1 MNYYKNLKTKN
12 LKDIYLILV
21 ISAMLAIFNYLVSVL
36 VFFDFLRFQES
47 MRLEYASPH
56 IRAFFE
62 ELNRYIILTLLFQ
75 LLVTLI
81 HISLPILTHLKLK
94 KLCERDEWDSIRSWI
109 KFMGGLLLVGALS
122 LLFLIPLSMGG
133 FGAISQMALAMII
146 GITLLLSLKHLK

>member
-1 MNYYKNLKTKN
+1 MNYHKN
-12 LKDIYLILV
+12 LKDIYVILV
-21 ISAMLAIFNYLVSVL
+21 IGAILAIFNFLVSVS
-36 VFFDFLRFQES
+36 VFFDFLRFQER
-47 MRLEYASPH
+47 MLEYSSPH
-56 IRAFFE
+56 ARAFFQ
-62 ELNRYIILTLLFQ
+62 ELNRYAILTLLFQ

-81 HISLPILTHLKLK
+81 HASFPVITHFKLK
-94 KLCERDEWDSIRSWI
+94 KLCERDEWDSVRSWI

>member
-1 MNYYKNLKTKN
+1 MNYHKN

-36 VFFDFLRFQES
+36 VFFDFLRFQE
-47 MRLEYASPH
+47 
-56 IRAFFE
+56 RARVFF

-94 KLCERDEWDSIRSWI
+94 KLCERDEWDSVRSWI
-109 KFMGGLLLVGALS
+109 KFMGGLLLVGAFS

-146 GITLLLSLKHLK
+146 GITLLLSLKYLK

>member
-1 MNYYKNLKTKN
+1 MNYHKN
-12 LKDIYLILV
+12 LKDIYVILV
-21 ISAMLAIFNYLVSVL
+21 IGAILAIFNFLVSVS
-36 VFFDFLRFQES
+36 VFFDFLRFQER
-47 MRLEYASPH
+47 MLEYSSPH
-56 IRAFFE
+56 ARAFFQ
-62 ELNRYIILTLLFQ
+62 ELNRYAILTLLFQ

-81 HISLPILTHLKLK
+81 HASFPVITHFKLK